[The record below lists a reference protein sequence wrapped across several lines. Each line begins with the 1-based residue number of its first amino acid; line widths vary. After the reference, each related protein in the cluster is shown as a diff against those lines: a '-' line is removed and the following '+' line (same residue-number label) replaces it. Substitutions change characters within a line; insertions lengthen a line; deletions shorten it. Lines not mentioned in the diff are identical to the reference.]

1 MGYLTGVANSTSA
14 ARCLTMLA
22 ADGRQGSS
30 HRRTERSLIGHNI
43 FDQVYIIAAGDTGNA
58 SGIPTF
64 ISTQ

>member
-1 MGYLTGVANSTSA
+1 
-14 ARCLTMLA
+14 MLA